1 MAARLWGAAEVL
13 REQMGMSLS
22 KFDLA
27 NSEYERDL
35 AAVISALE
43 GASFDAA
50 WAEGRAMSSSRS
62 SLHDTIYRLRRALCA
77 KEWVSFRKGRYAF
90 GRSLEY
96 SYDVEAFEWNVSE
109 ARRVQAEVPDQA
121 IRHLQ
126 KAADLYGGD
135 YLEDL
140 AVEGEWAFERQEE
153 LRRSYQEALLEL
165 GGLLSTQDRNAEA
178 AEAYRKAIAHDRF
191 LEEAHRGLMRSQA
204 ALGER
209 GKALRHYEELVR
221 HLEDELGASPA
232 PETSALRKP
241 ARGSLRGVG
250 VPERVPFVLG
260 PLSSSTASR
269 SAHVVQR
276 CLIPGAVA
284 DALSER
290 GRFVVVWGHDRGG
303 GGQECGSR
311 GALPA
316 PRR

>member
-50 WAEGRAMSSSRS
+50 WAEGRAMSPSRS

-165 GGLLSTQDRNAEA
+165 GGLLITQDRNAEA

-232 PETSALRKP
+232 PETSALYE
-241 ARGSLRGVG
+241 SLRGG
-250 VPERVPFVLG
+250 
-260 PLSSSTASR
+260 R
-269 SAHVVQR
+269 S
-276 CLIPGAVA
+276 G
-284 DALSER
+284 E
-290 GRFVVVWGHDRGG
+290 
-303 GGQECGSR
+303 
-311 GALPA
+311 
-316 PRR
+316 